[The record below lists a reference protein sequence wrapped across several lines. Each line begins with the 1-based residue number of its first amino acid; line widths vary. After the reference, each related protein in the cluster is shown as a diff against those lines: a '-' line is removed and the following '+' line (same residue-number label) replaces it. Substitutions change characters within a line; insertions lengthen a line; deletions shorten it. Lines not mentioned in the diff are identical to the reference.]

1 MKKLTIISITLLTI
15 IGTFIAPISIYA
27 EDEEPSEPIQ
37 DQEPGEIQDEE
48 EAMDDEED
56 ILQDPEI
63 EQNNPEINEEIPE
76 EENLLASEE
85 EDSDEEE
92 QEPNMELAL
101 IFVALMFIPFLVA
114 MLR

>member
-1 MKKLTIISITLLTI
+1 MKKITIISITLLTI
-15 IGTFIAPISIYA
+15 IGTLTAPISIYA
-27 EDEEPSEPIQ
+27 DDEEPSEPIQ

-63 EQNNPEINEEIPE
+63 EQNDPKINEEIPE

-85 EDSDEEE
+85 DSDEKE

-114 MLR
+114 ILR